1 MTSGT
6 FKKNRCPG
14 SSPWR
19 LIEKQDPGAL
29 SDECFLTFR
38 PPVWLFWTVLRIN
51 QVCVWTRQKQRERKI
66 NQNEYFLKVYEILIN
81 EPTDTYMDTVVSP
94 GVSVEPCKGLWKGG
108 VDNHQ
113 GEPVLKCLWG
123 KKSGVVHQ
131 GQRWGCACAHTHTHT
146 HTSEDTR
153 CAKKKGELSLSMDFM
168 RKKQLKY
175 HSCKSLELEKAPCKI
190 WDLGLNLRDAV
201 RKPKI
206 RWVDGVASP
215 SWENRSGGGQRW
227 GGKCGPSSEGL
238 WLPDASVSCRES
250 WKDFE

>member
-1 MTSGT
+1 
-6 FKKNRCPG
+6 
-14 SSPWR
+14 
-19 LIEKQDPGAL
+19 
-29 SDECFLTFR
+29 
-38 PPVWLFWTVLRIN
+38 
-51 QVCVWTRQKQRERKI
+51 
-66 NQNEYFLKVYEILIN
+66 
-81 EPTDTYMDTVVSP
+81 MDTVVSP
-94 GVSVEPCKGLWKGG
+94 GGALQRFMEGRCWQPPGRAGAQVSL
-108 VDNHQ
+108 
-113 GEPVLKCLWG
+113 G
-123 KKSGVVHQ
+123 KEVWSRSSRSKVRVCM
-131 GQRWGCACAHTHTHT
+131 CAHT

-201 RKPKI
+201 REPKI
-206 RWVDGVASP
+206 WWVDGVASP